1 MVFKRCLVLQR
12 WFLGEGWSCELRHP
26 QMAGRKCDLF
36 FFLLLLLPPNSSKIA
51 RSLVSKS
58 EIEPESY
65 HLENENHQTKPQ
77 SLGSILSFS
86 WWRPRRFTSNH
97 VLPVTISILHWYS
110 SDEMEIEC
118 DLTKGPRD
126 ATLGDSYWWHTLV
139 HLTWICNKDPAS
151 EVQIVDLT
159 IAYCFKESLSTDLQY
174 CMYDMYAFPSSPMDI
189 FQLQV
194 RFSKAYRWSHKAAQQ
209 APPTELQLVCCV
221 FFHQA
226 LTSTKREQSVFKN
239 PIFEENVR

>member
-12 WFLGEGWSCELRHP
+12 WFLGEGWSCELWHP

-36 FFLLLLLPPNSSKIA
+36 FLLLLLPPNSNIIA

-86 WWRPRRFTSNH
+86 WWRPRRFISNH
-97 VLPVTISILHWYS
+97 VLPVTISVLHWYS

-126 ATLGDSYWWHTLV
+126 ATLGDSYSWHTLV
-139 HLTWICNKDPAS
+139 HPTWICNKDPAS
-151 EVQIVDLT
+151 EVQIMDLT
-159 IAYCFKESLSTDLQY
+159 IAYCFKESLFTDLQY
-174 CMYDMYAFPSSPMDI
+174 CMYDMYAFPSGPMDI

-194 RFSKAYRWSHKAAQQ
+194 CFWKGNHWSHEAAQQ
-209 APPTELQLVCCV
+209 APPTELQGLLC
-221 FFHQA
+221 FFH
-226 LTSTKREQSVFKN
+226 
-239 PIFEENVR
+239 

>member
-1 MVFKRCLVLQR
+1 
-12 WFLGEGWSCELRHP
+12 
-26 QMAGRKCDLF
+26 
-36 FFLLLLLPPNSSKIA
+36 
-51 RSLVSKS
+51 
-58 EIEPESY
+58 
-65 HLENENHQTKPQ
+65 
-77 SLGSILSFS
+77 
-86 WWRPRRFTSNH
+86 
-97 VLPVTISILHWYS
+97 
-110 SDEMEIEC
+110 MEIEC

-174 CMYDMYAFPSSPMDI
+174 CMYDMYAFPSGPMDI

-194 RFSKAYRWSHKAAQQ
+194 CFWKGNHWSHEAAQQ
-209 APPTELQLVCCV
+209 APPTELQGLLC

-226 LTSTKREQSVFKN
+226 LTSTKREQSVIKN
-239 PIFEENVR
+239 PIFAEHVRQVNCNCPNCRIKIQVLQRVVPIAFPSFGNQLLGVDPTGWVLMLQKSWE